1 MFYHLMRHRSFLIF
15 FGLFVLAP
23 VTLSAESFHSISVS
37 YPGKTKTDQVATVER
52 DGSDYVSLEDL
63 IRVTDTKFFT
73 NPKNRK
79 WVLKGRS
86 ETIKITESNPF
97 VLVGKNA
104 YQLILPPI
112 DINQHPFVPL
122 IQFLQT
128 VGPFFAAD
136 LSFNQEQ
143 RVLVVKQAPNNIT
156 AVRVED
162 RANGTLIHIL
172 TTKPFGNS
180 DVSSSYNKDWLNI
193 TIYGGQLDT
202 LEISADQP
210 QGIVNQIVSFQFDK
224 SAQISLQLNRKIR
237 DHKVYVQ
244 SGEIMVILWRTEK
257 IDDAVVKNPKE
268 DLKRWL
274 IDRIIIDPGHGG
286 KDPGAISKSGMR
298 EKDITL
304 DIGKRLKELLV
315 KKSDVEVLMTRE
327 KDTYVNLKDRTQFA
341 NAKNGKLFI
350 SIHANANTNPKI
362 HGFSTYILGMAK
374 TDQARE
380 VAQLENSVIEL
391 EESQE
396 HYEEYQ
402 NASYILNAIAQ
413 SGYMKDSENLA
424 NRVNHCLKKWTKNPN
439 LGVYQA
445 GFYVLIGSAMPSILI
460 ETGFLSNSYEE
471 RLLKT
476 RTFRQKL
483 AEALCES
490 ILEFKKEYEK
500 GIG

>member
-1 MFYHLMRHRSFLIF
+1 MIQRFILYPFYVF
-15 FGLFVLAP
+15 FGLIVFAP
-23 VTLSAESFHSISVS
+23 LIFSAEASHSISVS
-37 YPGKTKTDQVATVER
+37 YPGKTKTDQIASVER
-52 DGSDYVSLEDL
+52 EGIVYISLEDL
-63 IRVTDTKFFT
+63 IRVTDTKYFT

-86 ETIKITESNPF
+86 ENIKVTELNPF
-97 VLVGKNA
+97 ILVGKDA

-112 DINQHPFVPL
+112 DVDNHPYVPL
-122 IQFLQT
+122 IHFLQT
-128 VGPFFAAD
+128 IGPFFSAN
-136 LSFNQEQ
+136 LSFNPEQ
-143 RVLVVKQAPNNIT
+143 RLLLVEQAPSNIT
-156 AVRVED
+156 AVHVED

-172 TTKPFGNS
+172 TTKPFGDS

-202 LEISADQP
+202 LEISANQP
-210 QGIVNQIVSFQFDK
+210 QGIVNRIVSFQFDK
-224 SAQISLQLNRKIR
+224 SAQISLQLSHKIR
-237 DHKVYVQ
+237 DHKVYAQQDEV
-244 SGEIMVILWRTEK
+244 MVTLWSTDK
-257 IDDAVVKNPKE
+257 LTNADLKNPKE
-268 DLKRWL
+268 DKKRWL
-274 IDRIIIDPGHGG
+274 IDRIVLDPGHGG
-286 KDPGAISKSGMR
+286 RDPGAVSKSGMK
-298 EKDITL
+298 EKEITL
-304 DIGKRLKELLV
+304 DIAKRLKDLLV

-327 KDTYVNLKDRTQFA
+327 NDTYVALNDRTQFA
-341 NAKNGKLFI
+341 NANNGKLFI
-350 SIHANANTNPKI
+350 SIHANANTNQKI

-374 TDQARE
+374 TEQARE

-396 HYEEYQ
+396 HYQEYQ

-424 NRVNHCLKKWTKNPN
+424 TVVNNSLKKWTKNPN